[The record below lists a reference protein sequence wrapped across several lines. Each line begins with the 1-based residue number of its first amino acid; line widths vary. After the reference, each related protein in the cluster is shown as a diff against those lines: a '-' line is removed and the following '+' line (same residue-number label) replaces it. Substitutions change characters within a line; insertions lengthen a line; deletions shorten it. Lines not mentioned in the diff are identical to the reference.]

1 MLEDE
6 PRLRKLEIDRLVAK
20 LALLHRVHEGSLV
33 VVWDVFPDTLPS
45 TERDRDPQRC
55 LQELADLGYL
65 APVSPAS
72 PRDELLGCT
81 TAVVPPAEAAPAALP
96 EDRRDQHR
104 ALAHGMLAA
113 DPGAPF
119 AKDLLAE
126 ALVQQRGAQEWDALE
141 SGLFRH
147 FMDLLGTHDSSLTKA
162 FGELPAE
169 VLRGRPGLQ
178 FGASAAS
185 APIDKGLIHATTG
198 TDLAAR
204 FGMLVTE
211 VGQAWSRQDS
221 ADGVVFLGALWIVWL
236 RKHGDL
242 QATEDAAA
250 GLLLRLREL
259 ASEGDVPSRT
269 NLQWFEVER
278 GLTALFALDWG
289 RARTRFSSV
298 HDMAADF
305 AEYDAYVP
313 LLASALLELQHSLSG
328 QPAATTLHV
337 TPPVGTIAEPRQ
349 HSEYIEYV
357 CQLSAARVALDRLD
371 LQLATQHIAY
381 LNTHQLSSEFWEI
394 AAETSQLLDVLTDST
409 QAIQARQAAIVGA
422 VAKHHRSA
430 PLAHVVRVRSRVDAL
445 IAVGQLERA
454 RALCERTPELSTWL
468 RVSYARLH
476 LIGGRFARTAVLS
489 QAIAADDRAT
499 SPERATA
506 HGLAA
511 AAYDAEGDHDAALEQ
526 VRLCLSWCIASA
538 TLLPVALL
546 PRSARERLLHHATE
560 TEMLQPLASAL
571 HLSVAELLARCATLG
586 QCFPDTGVLVDL
598 TKREG
603 LVLHM
608 LDSGL
613 SQAEIAAQL
622 SVSVSTLKKQT
633 GSIYRKL
640 GVGSRREALHIAH
653 VHGLIDGIQAAQA
666 AQSGQRR

>member
-6 PRLRKLEIDRLVAK
+6 PRLRRLEIDRLVAK

-45 TERDRDPQRC
+45 AERDRDPQRC
-55 LQELADLGYL
+55 LQELADLGHL

-81 TAVVPPAEAAPAALP
+81 TAAVPPAEAATAALP
-96 EDRRDQHR
+96 SDRRDQHR
-104 ALAHGMLAA
+104 ALARGMLAA

-221 ADGVVFLGALWIVWL
+221 ADGVLFLGALWIVWL

-242 QATEDAAA
+242 QATEEAAA

-305 AEYDAYVP
+305 TEYDAYVP

-337 TPPVGTIAEPRQ
+337 TSPIGTLAGPRQ

-371 LQLATQHIAY
+371 IESATQHIAY

-430 PLAHVVRVRSRVDAL
+430 PLAHAVRVRSRVDAL

-476 LIGGRFARTAVLS
+476 PSAGASPGLRCCLKRLPQTTGQPHPNARLPMVSRPQPTMPRVITTPHSNRSSCVSAGVSHRRRCSPLRFSPARPENDCCITQRRPKCSSPSRVRCISPLPSSSLGARLS
-489 QAIAADDRAT
+489 
-499 SPERATA
+499 
-506 HGLAA
+506 G
-511 AAYDAEGDHDAALEQ
+511 
-526 VRLCLSWCIASA
+526 
-538 TLLPVALL
+538 
-546 PRSARERLLHHATE
+546 
-560 TEMLQPLASAL
+560 
-571 HLSVAELLARCATLG
+571 
-586 QCFPDTGVLVDL
+586 
-598 TKREG
+598 
-603 LVLHM
+603 
-608 LDSGL
+608 
-613 SQAEIAAQL
+613 
-622 SVSVSTLKKQT
+622 SVSPTRACWLILRSVRDSCCTC
-633 GSIYRKL
+633 SIQGCLRP
-640 GVGSRREALHIAH
+640 R
-653 VHGLIDGIQAAQA
+653 
-666 AQSGQRR
+666 

>member
-1 MLEDE
+1 
-6 PRLRKLEIDRLVAK
+6 
-20 LALLHRVHEGSLV
+20 
-33 VVWDVFPDTLPS
+33 
-45 TERDRDPQRC
+45 
-55 LQELADLGYL
+55 
-65 APVSPAS
+65 
-72 PRDELLGCT
+72 
-81 TAVVPPAEAAPAALP
+81 
-96 EDRRDQHR
+96 
-104 ALAHGMLAA
+104 MLAA
-113 DPGAPF
+113 DRGASF

-141 SGLFRH
+141 SGLFGD

-185 APIDKGLIHATTG
+185 APIDKGLIRATTG

-278 GLTALFALDWG
+278 GLTALFAMDWG

-422 VAKHHRSA
+422 VRSA
-430 PLAHVVRVRSRVDAL
+430 TCASPGPRVDFAVRSRVDAL

-468 RVSYARLH
+468 RVSPRTSCLVGRLAAPDC
-476 LIGGRFARTAVLS
+476 GVVSSNCTTTGRP
-489 QAIAADDRAT
+489 

-511 AAYDAEGDHDAALEQ
+511 AAYDAEGDHDAAL
-526 VRLCLSWCIASA
+526 VDRIRLCLSWCIASA
-538 TLLPVALL
+538 TLLPFLL
-546 PRSARERLLHHATE
+546 PARPENDCCTTQRKPNATSRSRVRCISPSPSSSLG
-560 TEMLQPLASAL
+560 
-571 HLSVAELLARCATLG
+571 VAVPG
-586 QCFPDTGVLVDL
+586 
-598 TKREG
+598 
-603 LVLHM
+603 
-608 LDSGL
+608 
-613 SQAEIAAQL
+613 
-622 SVSVSTLKKQT
+622 SVSPTRACWLIYEAKGTRAHAGFRVVS
-633 GSIYRKL
+633 GRDSH
-640 GVGSRREALHIAH
+640 S
-653 VHGLIDGIQAAQA
+653 
-666 AQSGQRR
+666 